1 MEVHKLQIAW
11 SKEGTAGEGLIL
23 HCLHHLL
30 AMVGDGT
37 LGSGILAH
45 VAFCFQTDQVPALL
59 SLLTLIKK
67 KKQTPKATKT
77 QPKREEGEEAA
88 PALHTLL
95 VGSLV
100 VVLFSLEWTL
110 CWKWQEAMNHKN
122 KIILTLVL
130 SKENKDGSAISSI
143 IYVSTK

>member
-1 MEVHKLQIAW
+1 ML
-11 SKEGTAGEGLIL
+11 
-23 HCLHHLL
+23 
-30 AMVGDGT
+30 GDGI
-37 LGSGILAH
+37 LGGGILGGEVLTH
-45 VAFCFQTDQVPALL
+45 VAFCCDTGQVPALL

-67 KKQTPKATKT
+67 KSQKETKT
-77 QPKREEGEEAA
+77 QPNTEEGEEAA